1 MIKHDQRRP
10 QMDEHEMNTFWKKI
24 VNTINDGLMFIGPE
38 GTILMVNKAFENL
51 TGYTAQEAVGMS
63 CDILGCDACEHTLQ
77 TSNQSVWCKLFEPGQ
92 QDIKKCRCHIRCKDG
107 NFLPV
112 LKNASVLWDEGQQAP
127 LGVVETLTDISE
139 LTRLDEKVHILSRQY
154 SSETDFMGLV
164 GNSPQMLAI
173 FEMIRKSA
181 QSNAP
186 VIILGE
192 SGTGKELVAN
202 AIHLC
207 GARKQGPFIQLN
219 CAARNDAVL
228 ESELFGHA
236 KGAFTGAYSNRIGRF
251 EAANHGDFF
260 LDEIG
265 DIPLPIQ
272 TKLLRVLESGQ
283 FERVGDI
290 SPIKVDVRI
299 ITATNTDLDELIEK
313 KQFRQDLFF
322 RINVIPIHLPPLRD
336 RKEDIPLLI
345 NAFINRLNL
354 KTGKAIKGLSHD
366 AMEVFMAYHWP
377 GNIRELKNALE
388 YAFVTT
394 QGRSI
399 HLNHLPPKITR
410 PMTLPL
416 SPSQTFAENLPV
428 SSEKLQLI
436 QALKQTAGNQSKA
449 AKLLNINRVTVWNRM
464 RKYNI
469 DLKKVLSV

>member
-1 MIKHDQRRP
+1 
-10 QMDEHEMNTFWKKI
+10 MDEHEMNTFWKKI

-38 GTILMVNKAFENL
+38 GSILMVNKAFETL
-51 TGYTAQEAVGMS
+51 TGYTSKQAIGMS
-63 CDILGCDACEHTLQ
+63 CEMLGCDACEHTLQ
-77 TSNQSVWCKLFEPGQ
+77 TNKKSAWCKLFEPGQ
-92 QDIKKCRCHIRCKDG
+92 QDMKKCRCHVKCKDG
-107 NFLPV
+107 SFLPV
-112 LKNASVLWDEGQQAP
+112 LKNASVLWDENQTA

-139 LTRLDEKVHILSRQY
+139 LTKLDEKVHILSRQCDR
-154 SSETDFMGLV
+154 ENDFLGIV
-164 GNSPQMLAI
+164 GRSTEMQQV
-173 FEMIRKSA
+173 FDMIRKAADSR
-181 QSNAP
+181 AP

-207 GARKQGPFIQLN
+207 GSRKDGPFIQLN
-219 CAARNDAVL
+219 CAALNESVL

-251 EAANHGDFF
+251 EAANNGDFF

-265 DIPLPIQ
+265 DIPMSIQ

-299 ITATNTDLDELIEK
+299 ITATNRDLEELIDKNE
-313 KQFRQDLFF
+313 FRQDLLF

-345 NAFINRLNL
+345 NSFVRHLNL
-354 KTGKAIKGLSHD
+354 HTGKKINGLSHD
-366 AMEVFMAYHWP
+366 AMEAIMAYHWP
-377 GNIRELKNALE
+377 GNIRELKNAME
-388 YAFVTT
+388 YAFVITDSPAI
-394 QGRSI
+394 Q
-399 HLNHLPPKITR
+399 LDHLPRKISA
-410 PMTLPL
+410 PQPSASAPALPL
-416 SPSQTFAENLPV
+416 TKKDVGLN
-428 SSEKLQLI
+428 EKTQLI
-436 QALKQTAGNQSKA
+436 DALKQTNGNQTKA

-464 RKYNI
+464 KKYGL

>member
-1 MIKHDQRRP
+1 
-10 QMDEHEMNTFWKKI
+10 MDDHEINIFWKKI

-38 GTILMVNKAFENL
+38 GSILMVNKAFETL
-51 TGYTAQEAVGMS
+51 TGYTSEQAIGMS
-63 CDILGCDACEHTLQ
+63 CEILGCDACEKIMQ
-77 TSNQSVWCKLFEPGQ
+77 TDKEAVWCKLFEKDQ
-92 QDIKKCRCHIRCKDG
+92 QDMKKCRCLVKCKDG
-107 NFLPV
+107 SFLPV
-112 LKNASVLWDEGQQAP
+112 LKNASVLWDEDQTA

-139 LTRLDEKVHILSRQY
+139 LAMLDEKIHILSKQCDK
-154 SSETDFMGLV
+154 ENDFLGLV
-164 GNSPQMLAI
+164 GKSSEMQHV
-173 FEMIRKSA
+173 FDMIRKAA

-202 AIHLC
+202 AIHLSC
-207 GARKQGPFIQLN
+207 TRKEEPFIQLN
-219 CAARNDAVL
+219 CAALNEAVL
-228 ESELFGHA
+228 ESELFGHT

-265 DIPLPIQ
+265 DMPLSIQ

-299 ITATNTDLDELIEK
+299 ITATNRDLEELIEK
-313 KQFRQDLFF
+313 KEFRQDLFF
-322 RINVIPIHLPPLRD
+322 RINVIPIHIPPLRD

-345 NAFINRLNL
+345 NTFIHRLNI

-366 AMEVFMAYHWP
+366 AMEIFMDYHWP
-377 GNIRELKNALE
+377 GNIRELKNAIE

-394 QGRSI
+394 EGATIR
-399 HLNHLPPKITR
+399 LNHLPKKIGTTQKPAISPDLDFR
-410 PMTLPL
+410 ENGTLPH
-416 SPSQTFAENLPV
+416 
-428 SSEKLQLI
+428 EKSQLI
-436 QALKQTAGNQSKA
+436 QALKQTDGNQTKA
-449 AKLLNINRVTVWNRM
+449 AQLLSVNRVTVWNRM
-464 RKYNI
+464 KKYNI